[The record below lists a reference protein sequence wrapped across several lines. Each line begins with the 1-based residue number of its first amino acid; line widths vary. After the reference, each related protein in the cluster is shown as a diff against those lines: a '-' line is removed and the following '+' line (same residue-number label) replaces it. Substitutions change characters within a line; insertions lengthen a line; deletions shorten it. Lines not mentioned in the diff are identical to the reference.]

1 MSFFSDPGVAS
12 PEAGTCKWKGV
23 PVMCGPEGLLPVH
36 DILYRG
42 KGDGTFEDVTAAAHF
57 RPREAA
63 YGLGEPTS
71 FACGWTFWQG
81 QQVCVRSREL
91 HVRVGR
97 PIETRTH
104 TYDDRDLV
112 SAETARQLAE
122 LLRRA
127 SEH

>member
-1 MSFFSDPGVAS
+1 MFAKSRNVDAVRVHRA
-12 PEAGTCKWKGV
+12 V
-23 PVMCGPEGLLPVH
+23 PRRPTVSANRRRSRADGLF
-36 DILYRG
+36 G
-42 KGDGTFEDVTAAAHF
+42 KDSRFV
-57 RPREAA
+57 
-63 YGLGEPTS
+63 
-71 FACGWTFWQG
+71 
-81 QQVCVRSREL
+81 VRSREL